1 MAALTNIKHE
11 KFCIGIV
18 KGLTPADAYVAAG
31 YASANYKV
39 AAAAASRLL
48 NDGRICARIAELTE
62 KATVKAMSKASL
74 SKQWILERLMK
85 NAKIALGEEQISV
98 FMIDKESGQR
108 VEVSITDR
116 DASAANKALEL
127 LGKTVDIGMFV
138 ERQEIGNPGEFA
150 AMTDEE
156 LVRRVDELNTMLVD
170 GPDTIQ

>member
-1 MAALTNIKHE
+1 
-11 KFCIGIV
+11 
-18 KGLTPADAYVAAG
+18 
-31 YASANYKV
+31 
-39 AAAAASRLL
+39 
-48 NDGRICARIAELTE
+48 
-62 KATVKAMSKASL
+62 MSKASL

-98 FMIDKESGQR
+98 FTIDKESGQR